1 MAKKVLTPLTE
12 LARQAGSAQQIG
24 ADTSSGSP
32 QYSFNQSQLTSLQAM
47 SQSPDQQGLA
57 QAVREA
63 GKSYITIPSS
73 GRRILVVFQYFSA
86 GEVAKLRPS
95 PYNVRDC
102 NTLNRDTVLDIY
114 DSIQADGVVH
124 PPYVLASADNFD
136 VVDGWRRTYCL
147 IDQKKGGMFGILQ
160 PDGELTP
167 AEIRSI
173 SMVSNM
179 RVGNSVWEIGR
190 FITDVQQES
199 SIHLSDRE
207 LTIRCGQHLSIVN
220 LAKRAYAI
228 PLTIYQLFEG
238 QTRIGRP
245 AIAKILRIWEPLDP
259 VQQKM
264 VIERLQDAPQE
275 MKTAKA
281 LTFFSSIINEVTGSS
296 GETKRGETIGAYF
309 VRRVAKKAIQI
320 EFKTDEEMQQVIEFL
335 KKTSRH

>member
-199 SIHLSDRE
+199 STHLSDRE
-207 LTIRCGQHLSIVN
+207 LAIRCGQHLSIVN

-245 AIAKILRIWEPLDP
+245 AIAKILRIWEPPFLTKGGSHRRRWEGNFVGASAP
-259 VQQKM
+259 LVLNVLLNHIQRRPAARACKVGARPKHGLAVSPPQVQKFITQS
-264 VIERLQDAPQE
+264 P
-275 MKTAKA
+275 
-281 LTFFSSIINEVTGSS
+281 
-296 GETKRGETIGAYF
+296 
-309 VRRVAKKAIQI
+309 
-320 EFKTDEEMQQVIEFL
+320 
-335 KKTSRH
+335 